1 MRILI
6 CLYSINNYGGIT
18 TYVEHLNRGF
28 RKLGHQCDLVLLAE
42 TDRKMYVRRHSKRPG
57 NSDSS
62 WSGLTVNSDTGWGGV
77 PVMSYANLDRIKEF
91 RKYARGYDLV
101 IWGVPVPS
109 WSKLSTVPKWQSLY
123 RLGEGTKQIAIIHD
137 GNFRYLYPH
146 LNAVAP
152 YLDGV
157 ACVHGAA
164 FHSASEYDGRYS
176 LIPNPHPLLPVT
188 DWDEKKPLVACAH
201 MWKGWKHMELAVKA
215 APLLK
220 ESHMV
225 LGGDGIERRYMTSP
239 TKCPPKYD
247 GIWDAM
253 LDSKKAKW
261 VDVLTQERMRELYQ
275 KSRVMFDPSFSKNYN
290 KMGAHFNRSV
300 FEAYNAGTV
309 PVCMEQNM
317 QIPELFQNGVTHIG
331 VPAGASPKKI
341 AAILD
346 RAANMDADEAS
357 AIIEAGRAVLKKHF
371 HREVVAQG
379 LIDLSE
385 GKKCGVYGVK
395 TGKPSKRMAAATQ
408 NILDGGRPK
417 DRVL

>member
-1 MRILI
+1 MKILI

-28 RKLGHQCDLVLLAE
+28 RKLGHECDLVLLAE
-42 TDRKMYVRRHSKRPG
+42 TDRKPYVRRHSKRPG

-62 WSGLTVNSDTGWGGV
+62 WKGMTVNSDTGWGGV
-77 PVMSYANLDRIKEF
+77 SVMSYANMERIREF
-91 RKYARGYDLV
+91 RKFASGYDLV

-109 WSKLSTVPKWQSLY
+109 WSKLGLVPKWRALY
-123 RLGEGTKQIAIIHD
+123 NMEVNQIAIIHD

-152 YLDGV
+152 RLSGV

-164 FHSASEYDGRYS
+164 FHSAEEYDGNYS
-176 LIPNPHPLLPVT
+176 LIPNPHPVLTPEE
-188 DWDEKKPLVACAH
+188 WDNKKPVIACAH

-215 APLLK
+215 APFLK
-220 ESHMV
+220 QSRMI

-239 TKCPPKYD
+239 TKCPDKYA

-253 LDSKKAKW
+253 VASKRAKY
-261 VDVLTQERMRELYQ
+261 VNMLTQEEMRELYLR
-275 KSRVMFDPSFSKNYN
+275 SRVMFDPSYSKNYN
-290 KMGAHFNRSV
+290 SMGAHFNRSV
-300 FEAYNAGTV
+300 FEAYNAGSV
-309 PVCMEQNM
+309 PVCMEENM
-317 QIPELFQNGVTHIG
+317 QIPELFKNGVTHIG
-331 VPAGASPKKI
+331 IPKGASPKKI
-341 AAILD
+341 ASILD
-346 RAANMDADEAS
+346 QAANLDADEAQK
-357 AIIEAGRAVLKKHF
+357 IVTAGRRVLKKFF

-385 GKKCGVYGVK
+385 GKDCGVYGLQQ
-395 TGKPSKRMAAATQ
+395 GEPSKRMVAAMNA
-408 NILDGGRPK
+408 ILQGNRPK